1 MFQFTSDC
9 IIGIE
14 EIDNEHR
21 HLFELISQVAEALEK
36 STMFD
41 QYQKITDLIEEL
53 EDYADQHFAHEEAYM
68 EDILDPELF
77 LQRSQHMMFRETV
90 NEMSIHNIDYEEG
103 QIEVLKEMN
112 EFLARWL
119 YRHILGSDILIGK
132 LPPLEKWM
140 LQENPCEFIDDY
152 KTGIPLIDAEHKQ
165 LFSIVDK
172 ANHLTRSEDVEERY
186 EEIVQIL
193 EKLKSYTA
201 EHFKHEEEYMEGIH
215 YEGLEA
221 QKHAHEAF
229 IDKIENLSLEKLKSQ
244 PKEYMQSLVE
254 FLLGWL
260 INHILHTDKK
270 IPMEPGLSG
279 D

>member
-21 HLFELISQVAEALEK
+21 HLFELIGQVAEALEK

-41 QYQKITDLIEEL
+41 QYQRIADLIEEL
-53 EDYADQHFAHEEAYM
+53 EEYADQHFAHEEAYM
-68 EDILDPELF
+68 EEILDPELF

-90 NEMSIHNIDYEEG
+90 NEMSVHNIDYEEG
-103 QIEVLKEMN
+103 QIEVLKDMN

-140 LQENPCEFIDDY
+140 LQENPCEFIEEY
-152 KTGIPLIDAEHKQ
+152 KTGIPLVDAEHKQ

-172 ANHLTRSEDVEERY
+172 ANQLARSEDVDERY

-201 EHFKHEEEYMEGIH
+201 EHFKHEEEYMESIR
-215 YEGLEA
+215 YEGLTA

-229 IDKIENLSLEKLKSQ
+229 IDKIENISLDELKSQ
-244 PKEYMQSLVE
+244 PKEYMQSLLE

-260 INHILHTDKK
+260 INHILHSDKK
-270 IPMEPGLSG
+270 IPVEC
-279 D
+279 